1 MRSTDHTLNETDPL
15 AQQIWDRVAGSPL
28 RSMWDFEGASVVLV
42 GKRTFRAILSDDLLS
57 RAAEMGYYFLFAL
70 FPTLVSASSIL
81 GLAAR
86 QASHIYDKLLH
97 YLALVVPGGAYSM
110 VIDTFNQTAAA
121 ATTGKITIGLVAA
134 IWSASVG
141 FASIQDGMNTVY
153 KVRESRPYW
162 KARGQAILVTM
173 LLSVMVTANLAVLLG
188 GDLMA
193 RLVYVKVLHPS
204 LALGTAVAV
213 HIVQWTLASA
223 LMVVQ
228 FSTVYY
234 FAPDLKVK
242 RWHWVTPGAV
252 IGIFGWVVCSMGLR
266 VYLHFFNSFSMT
278 YGSLGGVI
286 ILLTWFY
293 LTGLMLLLGAEVN
306 SEIHAAVVEKT
317 MKACGVIPQEVE
329 AEPVRA
335 VGVPVASR

>member
-1 MRSTDHTLNETDPL
+1 VRATDHTLNDIDPL
-15 AQQIWDRVAGSPL
+15 AQQIWDLVAHSPL
-28 RSMWDFEGASVVLV
+28 HNLWDFQGVSAALV
-42 GKRTFRAILSDDLLS
+42 WKRTFRAILSDDLLS

-97 YLALVVPGGAYSM
+97 YLALVVPGGAYTM
-110 VIDTFNQTAAA
+110 VIETFNQTAAH

-141 FASIQDGMNTVY
+141 FAAIQDGMNTVY

-162 KARGQAILVTM
+162 MARGQAILVTM
-173 LLSVMVTANLAVLLG
+173 LLSVMVTANLGVLLG
-188 GDLMA
+188 GDLFA
-193 RLVYVKVLHPS
+193 KLIYLRIWHHHV
-204 LALGTAVAV
+204 ALGTVLV
-213 HIVQWTLASA
+213 IHIVQWIVASSLL
-223 LMVVQ
+223 LMQ
-228 FSTVYY
+228 FSTIYY

-242 RWHWVTPGAV
+242 CWHWVTPGAV
-252 IGIFGWVVCSMGLR
+252 IGIAGWVVCSLGLR
-266 VYLHFFNSFSMT
+266 IYLHFFNSFSMT

-293 LTGLMLLLGAEVN
+293 MTGLMLLLGAEVN
-306 SEIHAAVVEKT
+306 SEIQAAVAEKHL
-317 MKACGVIPQEVE
+317 KERGVIPPEVD
-329 AEPVRA
+329 AEPKM
-335 VGVPVASR
+335 VAGEPLPLR